1 MRQDIKHAHR
11 EEIEAIAVYLVIVG
25 LLMVFMTIV
34 LAVFRDADA
43 AWQGYARIYGF
54 AWVMIYVGIRLFKW
68 LGVWPRDTVS
78 R

>member
-1 MRQDIKHAHR
+1 MRQDIKAAIR
-11 EEIEAIAVYLVIVG
+11 DDVEAIAIYLVMIG
-25 LLMVFMTIV
+25 LMMVFGTIV
-34 LAVFRDADA
+34 LAVSRDADA

-68 LGVWPRDTVS
+68 LGVWPS